1 MQESGG
7 AFLSDKLGPRFF
19 DYRFQIVLSFEM
31 EDEDLTLCVH
41 LVNEEKLNELRKSL
55 QKFITSKIMSDL
67 PVLPSVDDQFFFSH
81 HLMNPDL
88 LKQEENAVGPLIER
102 LSDKLRS
109 NRGRLDEWTGQYT
122 SAMDDWIQ
130 NVFLPRHFVRTGSF
144 RMDWIP
150 KENMA
155 LMDPNADQLSFL
167 YMPLCKLEK
176 RNRTSGNN
184 I

>member
-7 AFLSDKLGPRFF
+7 AFLSEKLGPRFF

-88 LKQEENAVGPLIER
+88 MKQEENAVGPLIEH

-109 NRGRLDEWTGQYT
+109 NRRRLDEWTGQYT
-122 SAMDDWIQ
+122 LAMDNWIQ
-130 NVFLPRHFVRTGSF
+130 NIFLPRYFVRTGSF

-150 KENMA
+150 KEDMA

>member
-67 PVLPSVDDQFFFSH
+67 PVLPSVDDQF
-81 HLMNPDL
+81 
-88 LKQEENAVGPLIER
+88 
-102 LSDKLRS
+102 
-109 NRGRLDEWTGQYT
+109 
-122 SAMDDWIQ
+122 
-130 NVFLPRHFVRTGSF
+130 
-144 RMDWIP
+144 
-150 KENMA
+150 
-155 LMDPNADQLSFL
+155 SFL
-167 YMPLCKLEK
+167 I
-176 RNRTSGNN
+176 T
-184 I
+184 